1 MKELDFL
8 PRSFHEAAR
17 RRRRTRR
24 NLLYSLA
31 VVTSLAVLHGLTRSE
46 IRSAQAALVTF
57 REGAGL
63 RGAQRERLIGL
74 RQMNTGLQARADLL
88 CRLED
93 DAPLD
98 AVIAEI
104 TRLMSPGVAL
114 RSLSVRRTAPA
125 EVGPAEVRGGL
136 PVGHSV
142 TATPGGPAQ
151 QGRMEAVLQGV
162 APSDVDVGTYFGR
175 LSGCPLLEGVPLVVA
190 AVIAL
195 VAGSLVPFVV
205 VLALQASI
213 HALSRATAP
222 AAPETEPGWGSAVL
236 MGVAQALAI
245 LPGITRSGSTV
256 LAGLWRRVDP
266 ERAAEFS
273 FLMSIPAILGAAVL
287 SLPEL
292 GTEAIDAGAANI
304 LVGSVGAAVAGVL
317 AIRFFVGMLR
327 RRSFHLFSYYC
338 WIAAGLYLLTG

>member
-1 MKELDFL
+1 MRDIGVQHRLAAPRRWTPRVTRAGGVAGMAMTWWDALILGVVQGLTEFFPVSSSGHLVIAGHALGLRL
-8 PRSFHEAAR
+8 PGVSFEVALHVATLLSVVLVYR
-17 RRRRTRR
+17 RRLLELLLGAGRREQQAYIVKLALATVP
-24 NLLYSLA
+24 A
-31 VVTSLAVLHGLTRSE
+31 VVAGLLFKDYFEARFE
-46 IRSAQAALVTF
+46 EPVFAATMILVTGCVVWSS
-57 REGAGL
+57 RW
-63 RGAQRERLIGL
+63 
-74 RQMNTGLQARADLL
+74 
-88 CRLED
+88 
-93 DAPLD
+93 
-98 AVIAEI
+98 
-104 TRLMSPGVAL
+104 AL
-114 RSLSVRRTAPA
+114 GRS
-125 EVGPAEVRGGL
+125 
-136 PVGHSV
+136 
-142 TATPGGPAQ
+142 
-151 QGRMEAVLQGV
+151 GR
-162 APSDVDVGTYFGR
+162 
-175 LSGCPLLEGVPLVVA
+175 PLLEAVPVVVA

-195 VAGSLVPFVV
+195 VAGSVVPFVV

-222 AAPETEPGWGSAVL
+222 RAPELEPGWGSAVL

-292 GTEAIDAGAANI
+292 GTEAVQPGGLNFV
-304 LVGSVGAAVAGVL
+304 VGSAGAAVAGIL

-338 WIAAGLYLLTG
+338 WIAAGLYLLAG